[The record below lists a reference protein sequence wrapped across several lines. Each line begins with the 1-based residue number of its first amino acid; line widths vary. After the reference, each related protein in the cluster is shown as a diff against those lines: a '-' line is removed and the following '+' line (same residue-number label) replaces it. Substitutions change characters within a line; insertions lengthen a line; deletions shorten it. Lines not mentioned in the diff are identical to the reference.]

1 MNFKILLTTTLLSGA
16 LIANAQNA
24 GKAYAVTGSAANKYF
39 WANIKQV
46 DLATGK
52 VVKSLFDAET
62 SAFKM
67 NYPAGKS
74 AVNAQDGK
82 PTVYGVAAAALDARH
97 NRLYFAP
104 MHLSEIRYL
113 DLDNENAEFT
123 VVKTNII
130 NSTVPYLNEESHLT
144 RMVIAADGYGY
155 AITND
160 ANHLIR
166 FTTGK
171 KPVVEDLGALVDAE
185 SNKTISIHNKCT
197 SWGGDIVAD
206 AFGKLIIISAN
217 HQIFNIDVNSKIVT
231 HQGAIIGLPATFTTN
246 AAAVDNEGNLV
257 VGSAVVFDGLYKV
270 DTKTWVATKVESNEV
285 AFNASDLATSNMLN
299 QKQYD
304 AKTLF
309 NGNTNNTV
317 YNDVISGSSKVYP
330 NPVTTGEFRVLF
342 DDLATGRYN
351 ITVTDL
357 SGKVL
362 FTQAASVAS
371 KVQTSKVQVKANL
384 AKGMYFVKVT
394 DASNKLVFTER
405 IVVQ

>member
-16 LIANAQNA
+16 LITNAQNSS
-24 GKAYAVTGSAANKYF
+24 KAYAVTGSTANKYF

-46 DLATGK
+46 DLTTGK
-52 VVKSLFDAET
+52 VEKTLFDVEAN

-67 NYPAGKS
+67 NYPAGK
-74 AVNAQDGK
+74 AALNAQDAK

-113 DLDNENAEFT
+113 DLDNDKAEFT
-123 VVKTNII
+123 VVQTGII
-130 NSTVPYLNEESHLT
+130 KSEAAYLNEESHLT

-171 KPVVEDLGALVDAE
+171 KPVVEDLGALVDADA
-185 SNKTISIHNKCT
+185 SKGISIHNKCT
-197 SWGGDIVAD
+197 SWGGDIIAD
-206 AFGKLIIISAN
+206 AFGKLIIVSAN
-217 HQIFNIDVNSKIVT
+217 HHVFSVDVNSRIVT
-231 HQGAIIGLPATFTTN
+231 YDGAITGLPATFTTN
-246 AAAVDNEGNLV
+246 AAAVDNDGNMI
-257 VGSAVVFDGLYKV
+257 VGSAVVFEGLYKV
-270 DTKTWVATKVESNEV
+270 DTKTWAATKVQSNE
-285 AFNASDLATSNMLN
+285 APFNASDLATANLLN

-304 AKTLF
+304 AKNKFTITAPPL
-309 NGNTNNTV
+309 

-330 NPVTTGEFRVLF
+330 NPVTNGEFRVLF

-357 SGKVL
+357 TGKVL

-371 KVQTSKVQVKANL
+371 KIQSQRVQVKASL

-394 DASNKLVFTER
+394 DEANKLVITER
-405 IVVQ
+405 ILVQ